1 MSKGRIA
8 CWALWLTACSWTRG
22 SFDRPEPEPSRSS
35 AGTPAAQA
43 SDADLETFAARVVKD
58 ADASWGADFKRRNK
72 PYTSARAVFAEPSA
86 TPCSATEL
94 AEKKCENAQAVYIDL
109 DFQRALQGRYGK
121 EAVAPRAYAIA
132 HAMGHH
138 VQRVL
143 GLDRE
148 AARLVSGRPVAA
160 HSVELQLELQADCLA
175 GVWARVTKSKDL
187 LAREHVEDALKQASD
202 LGAERRIVQEK
213 ERRALTE
220 SFTYAIPRRRLYWFA
235 KGFNSARVE
244 DCDTFDTD

>member
-22 SFDRPEPEPSRSS
+22 SLDRPEPEPSRASVG
-35 AGTPAAQA
+35 APAARA

-58 ADASWGADFKRRNK
+58 ADQSWAADFKRRNK
-72 PYTSARAVFAEPSA
+72 AYTSARAVFAAPPA
-86 TPCSATEL
+86 APCSAVESASTCEG
-94 AEKKCENAQAVYIDL
+94 AETVYIDL
-109 DFQRALQGRYGK
+109 DFQRSLQERYGQ

-148 AARLVSGRPVAA
+148 AARLVAGRPVAA

-187 LAREHVEDALKQASD
+187 LGREHVEDALKQASE
-202 LGAERRIVQEK
+202 LGAERRIAQEK

-235 KGFNSARVE
+235 KGFNSAHIE
-244 DCDTFDTD
+244 DCDTFASD